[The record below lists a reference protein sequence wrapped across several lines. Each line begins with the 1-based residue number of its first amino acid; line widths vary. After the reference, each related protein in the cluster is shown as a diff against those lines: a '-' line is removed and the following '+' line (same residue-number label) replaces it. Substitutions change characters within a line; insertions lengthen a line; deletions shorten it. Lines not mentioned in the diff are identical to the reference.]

1 MHNLKKMKSLINILI
16 FLTSFCCISQT
27 TDFMN
32 FDIDFELDIAKSIC
46 YDYKKIN
53 NDSVKVNFYLI
64 KNGVTDLQVDVIK
77 LKNNK
82 SEYNLKGVF
91 EYIVGV
97 PIFYPT
103 LVIMVEPIFN
113 NHTKCNKEI
122 KTYFIDLQKVGSDKR
137 VSSNTNFNYGGYII
151 KLDLEK
157 IKIDTK
163 NYIEVSNEN
172 NKVSIKYYDYLTNS
186 LIDSFRYSI
195 GNWYRI

>member
-1 MHNLKKMKSLINILI
+1 
-16 FLTSFCCISQT
+16 
-27 TDFMN
+27 MN

-46 YDYKKIN
+46 YDYKKID
-53 NDSVKVNFYLI
+53 NDSIKVNFFLI
-64 KNGVTDLQVDVIK
+64 TNGVTDLRADVIK

-103 LVIMVEPIFN
+103 LVVMVEPIFK
-113 NHTKCNKEI
+113 NHIKCNKTI

-137 VSSNTNFNYGGYII
+137 VSSDTNFNYGGYII
-151 KLDLEK
+151 KLDLGK
-157 IKIDTK
+157 IKISRN
-163 NYIEVSNEN
+163 NYIEVSNKN
-172 NKVSIKYYDYLTNS
+172 NKVSIKYYYYLTND
-186 LIDSFRYSI
+186 LIDSFRYGI